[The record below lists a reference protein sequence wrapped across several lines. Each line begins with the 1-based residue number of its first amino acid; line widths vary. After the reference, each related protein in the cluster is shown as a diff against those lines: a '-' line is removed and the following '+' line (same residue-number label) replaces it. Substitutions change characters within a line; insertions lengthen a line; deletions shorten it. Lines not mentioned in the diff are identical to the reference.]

1 MQTQIRQTDASREFF
16 FKEGCH
22 ILEMWNDPSDPEVSI
37 ARARVQPGV
46 KTRCHRLKGTTERYL
61 ILSGRGQVYVGEA
74 PPAEVTP
81 GSVVIIP
88 PDTNQSIL
96 NNGPDELIFLAIC
109 SPRFTSGT
117 YVDTGS

>member
-1 MQTQIRQTDASREFF
+1 MQTEIRQPDPSREFF

-37 ARARVQPGV
+37 ARARVAPGV

-61 ILSGRGQVYVGEA
+61 ILSGKGQVHIGGV
-74 PPAEVTP
+74 PPTQVTP
-81 GSVVIIP
+81 GSVVVIP

-96 NNGPDELIFLAIC
+96 NHGPDDLIF
-109 SPRFTSGT
+109 
-117 YVDTGS
+117 